1 MIGGTD
7 GLVRGLYGALAER
20 EFEKSAERVHENV
33 RLTSVATGDT
43 YTGRRG
49 FIEFHRG
56 WSAAFPDLRLRSL
69 ELAGDE
75 HRVIAEYEIEGTH
88 TGPLLTPRC
97 HIPAT
102 GMEVQVRFA
111 DVLDLA
117 ADEIIA
123 FRRYFD
129 TVTMLRQLGLVGG
142 TPLHAPDRRAPLE
155 LYAQPVDTNAPQRHK
170 AIVHRFLQEVFD
182 RRNAA
187 AAADSCARGY
197 LWHGG
202 HLGEA
207 TSLQDYQAVITSF
220 FVGFPDLE
228 VEVLDTIAE
237 GDRVA
242 VRFTMNGTHLGPFK
256 GISPTYSRVSGSGA
270 STFRIADGRIVE
282 EWWQADLL
290 GLLRQLEAKPAPD
303 GTI

>member
-1 MIGGTD
+1 M
-7 GLVRGLYGALAER
+7 
-20 EFEKSAERVHENV
+20 
-33 RLTSVATGDT
+33 
-43 YTGRRG
+43 
-49 FIEFHRG
+49 
-56 WSAAFPDLRLRSL
+56 
-69 ELAGDE
+69 
-75 HRVIAEYEIEGTH
+75 EI
-88 TGPLLTPRC
+88 
-97 HIPAT
+97 
-102 GMEVQVRFA
+102 QVRFA
-111 DVLDLA
+111 DVLDLTNGKVA
-117 ADEIIA
+117 A

-129 TVTMLRQLGLVGG
+129 TVTMLRQLGLVAG

-187 AAADSCARGY
+187 AAADSCAKGY

-202 HLGEA
+202 HLGDA
-207 TSLQDYQAVITSF
+207 TSLHDYQAVITSF

-256 GISPTYSRVSGSGA
+256 GISPTYSRISGSGA
-270 STFRIADGRIVE
+270 STFRIAEGRIVE
-282 EWWQADLL
+282 EWWQGDLL
-290 GLLRQLEAKPAPD
+290 ALLRQLEAKPAPD
-303 GTI
+303 GTV